1 MRYFIKEG
9 VAMRRARICGLIAI
23 LPLACYGEDKKPD
36 KKKDPA
42 EIGNRKIAGGPNFF
56 SLEKEMAL
64 GRLLAIEVTRQAR
77 ILEDPIVS
85 EYVSRI
91 GQNLVRNSDVAFPV
105 AIKIVDSEDLNAFA
119 LPGGYV
125 FVNTGLIRLSETE
138 AELASAMA
146 HEIAHVAARHATR
159 QATRDQLASMAAIPV
174 IIGTGG
180 WGGLAARQAMG
191 IGVPLGFLKFSRV
204 YETEADMLG
213 LQYLYAAGYDPTA
226 AIDILERVESAEHKR
241 PGAISRLFDTHPMTA
256 DRIRKTQKNIDELL
270 PGKPEYV
277 VTTSEYEDVRAR
289 LIGLHAKRVE
299 AAKPSLLKK
308 PRHD

>member
-1 MRYFIKEG
+1 
-9 VAMRRARICGLIAI
+9 MRRVPICGL
-23 LPLACYGEDKKPD
+23 LAFLSFACFGADKNAG
-36 KKKDPA
+36 KKKDPS
-42 EIGNRKIAGGPNFF
+42 EIGHRKVAGGPNFY

-64 GRLLAIEVTRQAR
+64 GRLLAVEVTRQAR
-77 ILEDPIVS
+77 ILDDPIVS
-85 EYVSRI
+85 EYVNRI
-91 GQNLVRNSDVAFPV
+91 GQNLVRNSDVTFPV
-105 AIKIVDSEDLNAFA
+105 TIKIIDSEDLNAFA
-119 LPGGYV
+119 LPGGFV

-159 QATRDQLASMAAIPV
+159 QATRDQLASIAAIP
-174 IIGTGG
+174 IMIGMGG

-226 AIDILERVESAEHKR
+226 SIDILERIESAERKR
-241 PGAISRLFDTHPMTA
+241 PGAISKLFDTHPMTA
-256 DRIRKTQKNIDELL
+256 DRIQKTQKNIDQLL

-289 LIGLHAKRVE
+289 LLKLQAKRVE
-299 AAKPSLLKK
+299 AAPPSLLKK
-308 PRHD
+308 RRDD